1 MFGILRMG
9 LFLVPFG
16 AFLLLWQPSRPL
28 EGVAQDPL
36 YLAVGAAHLIVG
48 PALDGLPYGGVY
60 AKGVLLAC
68 HDLLSYRA
76 EVRVVGTIP
85 SVSKPQFRKPQFRD
99 CP

>member
-1 MFGILRMG
+1 MLGVLRMG
-9 LFLVPFG
+9 LFLVPLG
-16 AFLLLWQPSRPL
+16 APFLLWQPSRAL

-36 YLAVGAAHLIVG
+36 YLAVGAAHLIVR

-68 HDLLSYRA
+68 HEVLSYRA
-76 EVRVVGTIP
+76 EVRVAG
-85 SVSKPQFRKPQFRD
+85 KPQFRD